1 MREFTNAHPFVQQ
14 SLRARPPSG
23 CCGGLT
29 PEALITGYTVESM
42 HFQSISKVRKMEN
55 KRMTIMGTRHV
66 VAAGHYLAAHAAFEI
81 LEAGG
86 NAIDAGV
93 AAGLAIGVLQ
103 TEKVNIGGVAPQ
115 IIYTARDRKV
125 RSIDGLGVWPRAV
138 TPDYF
143 LKKHGGKIPP
153 GVERCVVPA
162 APDAWITALSHFG
175 TMSFG
180 EVASAAI
187 RFASEGFPMYP
198 LMADF
203 IADNT
208 DYYGRWPSSKKVFMP
223 GGKPPVPGKVFVQ
236 ADLGRT
242 LKYMADEERRGKRK
256 GRKAG
261 LQAARDA
268 FYKGDIARDVTKWI
282 TQQGGLMRY
291 EDFAGFKVN
300 FEPTVKSRFGNIE
313 LHACGPWSQGPALP
327 MALNI
332 LKGYDLKAMGHNTPQ
347 YIHVVTEAL
356 KLAFADRHQHFGDPK
371 FVKVP
376 IAGLLSEKYA
386 AWRRT
391 LIRGDRA
398 WPEMPPAGD
407 PKSLTALQNICM
419 PAPQPDEAPGPGDTS
434 YLCVIDR
441 HGNAF
446 SATPSD
452 GSDKTPLIPGVGI
465 LCSGRG
471 TQSWADPTHP
481 SSVAPGK
488 RPRLTPNPALALK
501 NGRAYMPFGTPG
513 GDVQIQAM
521 IQVFLNINVFGM
533 GIQDAVEAPRF
544 ANYSYPGSF
553 EPHPYFPGRL
563 YLESRIPRETG
574 DALAAMGHRLYWWD
588 DMTWLAGSVCTIVS
602 DHANGVLH
610 GGADPRRP
618 AYVLGW

>member
-1 MREFTNAHPFVQQ
+1 MT
-14 SLRARPPSG
+14 S
-23 CCGGLT
+23 
-29 PEALITGYTVESM
+29 
-42 HFQSISKVRKMEN
+42 

-115 IIYTARDRKV
+115 IIFTAKDRKV
-125 RSIDGLGVWPRAV
+125 HSIDGLGVWPRAI

-162 APDAWITALSHFG
+162 APDAWITALSKFG

-180 EVASAAI
+180 DVASAAI

-198 LMADF
+198 LMSQF
-203 IADNT
+203 IADNPESYT
-208 DYYGRWPSSKKVFMP
+208 RWPSSKRVFMP

-242 LKYMADEERRGKRK
+242 LQYMVDQERRAKRK

-268 FYKGDIARDVTKWI
+268 FYKGDIAHAVTKWI
-282 TQQGGLMRY
+282 KQQGGLMRY
-291 EDFAGFKVN
+291 EDFSEFSVN
-300 FEPTVKSRFGNIE
+300 SEPTVKSRFGDVE
-313 LHACGPWSQGPALP
+313 VHACGPWSQGAALP

-332 LKGYDLKAMGHNTPQ
+332 LKGYDLKALGHNTPQ

-356 KLAFADRHQHFGDPK
+356 KLVFSDRHHYFGDPK
-371 FVKVP
+371 FVKIP
-376 IAGLLSEKYA
+376 LQGLLSEKYA
-386 AWRRT
+386 DWRRS
-391 LIRGDRA
+391 LISDDRA

-407 PKSLTALQNICM
+407 PKSLATIANRCM
-419 PAPQPDEAPGPGDTS
+419 PEPQSDEAPGPGDTS
-434 YLCVIDR
+434 YVCVIDR

-452 GSDKTPLIPGVGI
+452 GSDKTPIIPGVGI

-471 TQSWADPTHP
+471 TQSWADPSHP

-501 NGRAYMPFGTPG
+501 NGKAYMPFGSPG

-521 IQVFLNINVFGM
+521 IQVFLNVNVFGM
-533 GIQDAVEAPRF
+533 SVQDAVEAPRF

-574 DALAAMGHRLYWWD
+574 DALAAMGHKLYWWD
-588 DMTWLAGSVCTIVS
+588 DMTWLAGAVCTIVN
-602 DHANGVLH
+602 DHQRGVLH